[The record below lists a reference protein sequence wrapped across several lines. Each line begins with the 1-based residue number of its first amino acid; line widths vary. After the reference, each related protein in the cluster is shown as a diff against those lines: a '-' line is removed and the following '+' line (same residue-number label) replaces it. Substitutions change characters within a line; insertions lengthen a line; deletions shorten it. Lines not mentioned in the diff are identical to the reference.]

1 MSLDLRLQID
11 SDIVDFI
18 AGPFDDELNCEK

>member
-11 SDIVDFI
+11 SDIDTFI
-18 AGPFDDELNCEK
+18 AVPFDDELNCAK

>member
-11 SDIVDFI
+11 SDIDAFI
-18 AGPFDDELNCEK
+18 AAPFDDELNCAK